1 MRGYRWLLLV
11 LSVWFAMW
19 AIINWSL
26 NASMIAGCILIIMM
40 LDIARVRLDKA
51 EKRGRK

>member
-11 LSVWFAMW
+11 LFIWFAMW

-26 NASMIAGCILIIMM
+26 NAFMIAGGIFVIIM
-40 LDIARVRLDKA
+40 LDIARVGVDQA
-51 EKRGRK
+51 EKRGKK